1 LSLKEAD
8 TGSIEHH
15 DRFYFWLKSINTPA
29 GFRAGIV
36 HCIAEKMNTFFVGIY
51 DADVYGTD

>member
-1 LSLKEAD
+1 
-8 TGSIEHH
+8 
-15 DRFYFWLKSINTPA
+15 
-29 GFRAGIV
+29 V